1 MVRWWRGAARG
12 GRGLAIALCPCRLG
26 LRGRLRVGLV
36 GAAAV
41 ARFGQV
47 RGFG

>member
-1 MVRWWRGAARG
+1 MVQWWRGVARG

-41 ARFGQV
+41 AGFGRV